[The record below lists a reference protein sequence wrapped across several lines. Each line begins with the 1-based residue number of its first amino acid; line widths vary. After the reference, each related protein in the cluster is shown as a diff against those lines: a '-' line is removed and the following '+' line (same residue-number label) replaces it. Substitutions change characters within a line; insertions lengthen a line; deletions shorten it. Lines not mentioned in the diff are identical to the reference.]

1 MWGREKEW
9 ITSQVLWRAGGGV
22 VPSFNQEFS
31 PSIFT
36 ARGCE
41 VSVKRLSSST
51 GAQVSL
57 LGLGALLAQR
67 CLS

>member
-1 MWGREKEW
+1 MGQRKGMDHFP
-9 ITSQVLWRAGGGV
+9 SSLAGGGGGV